1 MRFVHF
7 NLGFC
12 ELPVRIVYFF
22 PVQLLVFSFF
32 IKTWVLFG
40 LLSRHWKFAFDFVD
54 IDFSHI
60 KRSSS
65 HVLSYVY
72 IDLYGFCIFWLA

>member
-12 ELPVRIVYFF
+12 ELPVCIVYFF

-40 LLSRHWKFAFDFVD
+40 LLSRH
-54 IDFSHI
+54 
-60 KRSSS
+60 
-65 HVLSYVY
+65 
-72 IDLYGFCIFWLA
+72 